1 MRVVRTKSSGI
12 VSGVMLLDPDGS
24 AVLPVCR
31 FLQHV
36 LDSGG
41 SPNTASAYGFDL
53 KNLFEFL
60 DGTGTDWQDFRSAVA
75 LNFLGWLRKS
85 PSRRP
90 AQRLGLAMTGPQ
102 GRLLAAATVARVL
115 AAVSSFFEWAI
126 VAELFEAENPMRRQP
141 DMSLALVGERHRPFT
156 GGASRQQPVRR
167 QIRVKLPLRLPR
179 PLSMPE
185 VDALLDSMTCLRD
198 LAMVL
203 LMLDGGLRP
212 GEVLGLHLED
222 VSYGHRRVTIRERD
236 DHPRGA
242 RGKSRQERVVDVLEP
257 RTLDAI
263 NRYVLRER
271 PSQSDSPFLFLVG
284 GHGTRSCEP
293 LSYDALVRMFAR
305 RLSQLGLRAPEKT
318 PHALRHTHATLM
330 WEAGMRELALQRRL
344 GHASPE
350 STRIYTRVSDSRV
363 HDEYRAAL
371 DAFQRTPLQG
381 QLRG

>member
-1 MRVVRTKSSGI
+1 MITKQLISFSSNKSRVLPYLFPSREETYWTPHLAYGRSSDQIVARQTEVTVDASAAATPTESAGCCTGKVTQMRVVRTKSSGI

-242 RGKSRQERVVDVLEP
+242 RGKSRQERVVDVL
-257 RTLDAI
+257 
-263 NRYVLRER
+263 
-271 PSQSDSPFLFLVG
+271 
-284 GHGTRSCEP
+284 
-293 LSYDALVRMFAR
+293 
-305 RLSQLGLRAPEKT
+305 
-318 PHALRHTHATLM
+318 
-330 WEAGMRELALQRRL
+330 
-344 GHASPE
+344 
-350 STRIYTRVSDSRV
+350 
-363 HDEYRAAL
+363 
-371 DAFQRTPLQG
+371 
-381 QLRG
+381 